1 MLSDDRD
8 TASVGASRKS
18 WKEVV
23 IRIRY
28 INIYIDITSVLL
40 ATKKTVLS
48 SVNDVEVY
56 GLHKLLSLSLSP
68 FLTSPL
74 YLHFFSSRLVIRS
87 SRKERWTEWR
97 SSYRTKIITLS
108 ENSHCPLL
116 WTRNVQREARIRTD
130 RHRSCVDQTP
140 VTRYKVTAARTSTK
154 NRKPSLVA
162 APSQN

>member
-56 GLHKLLSLSLSP
+56 GLHKLLSLSLS
-68 FLTSPL
+68 LSL
-74 YLHFFSSRLVIRS
+74 SNLSSLSAFF
-87 SRKERWTEWR
+87 
-97 SSYRTKIITLS
+97 
-108 ENSHCPLL
+108 
-116 WTRNVQREARIRTD
+116 
-130 RHRSCVDQTP
+130 
-140 VTRYKVTAARTSTK
+140 
-154 NRKPSLVA
+154 LVA
-162 APSQN
+162 LSYSFVTERTLDRVAIELSYKDNYTLRK

>member
-1 MLSDDRD
+1 MLSDDRN
-8 TASVGASRKS
+8 TASVGAGRKS

-116 WTRNVQREARIRTD
+116 WRETFKERREFARTD
-130 RHRSCVDQTP
+130 IDH
-140 VTRYKVTAARTSTK
+140 A
-154 NRKPSLVA
+154 
-162 APSQN
+162 

>member
-56 GLHKLLSLSLSP
+56 GLHKLLSLSLS
-68 FLTSPL
+68 LSNL
-74 YLHFFSSRLVIRS
+74 SSLSAFF
-87 SRKERWTEWR
+87 
-97 SSYRTKIITLS
+97 
-108 ENSHCPLL
+108 
-116 WTRNVQREARIRTD
+116 
-130 RHRSCVDQTP
+130 
-140 VTRYKVTAARTSTK
+140 
-154 NRKPSLVA
+154 LVA
-162 APSQN
+162 LSYSFVTERTLDRVAIELSYKDNYTLRK